1 MRHSATMSVK
11 KAIHVV
17 SNSRHYHRDALSA
30 DTLLNLMKSYSDC
43 GAVTATVRGL
53 LVVALVVSQL
63 KPQWLP
69 RWPLTVT
76 KGGWPSNWCC
86 LCVPGILIST
96 YTEVPDLHIPSINL
110 PVYVKKKPFQL
121 PTPRYLS
128 VVLPKIRQQTLCSH
142 AGAMGL
148 LRRPPVGR
156 WWGHWWLL
164 TRYPLV
170 PPTGPLVVAV
180 GACPSHL
187 CFWLLCH
194 VAFLCD
200 IVSNSY
206 WGCRPV

>member
-1 MRHSATMSVK
+1 
-11 KAIHVV
+11 
-17 SNSRHYHRDALSA
+17 
-30 DTLLNLMKSYSDC
+30 MKSYSDYE
-43 GAVTATVRGL
+43 AVTAIVRGL

-76 KGGWPSNWCC
+76 QGGWPSNWCC
-86 LCVPGILIST
+86 LRVPGILIST

-121 PTPRYLS
+121 PKPRYLS

-170 PPTGPLVVAV
+170 PPTGPLAVAV
-180 GACPSHL
+180 GACPSYL

-194 VAFLCD
+194 VAFLCY

>member
-1 MRHSATMSVK
+1 
-11 KAIHVV
+11 
-17 SNSRHYHRDALSA
+17 
-30 DTLLNLMKSYSDC
+30 MKSYSDYE
-43 GAVTATVRGL
+43 AVTAIVRGL

-76 KGGWPSNWCC
+76 QGGWPSNWCC

-121 PTPRYLS
+121 PKPRYLS

-170 PPTGPLVVAV
+170 PPPDPWRSPLEPARPTYAFGYYVMLPSCAILYQTHTEAAGPCNPLTFYVQEH
-180 GACPSHL
+180 PNYQHL
-187 CFWLLCH
+187 
-194 VAFLCD
+194 
-200 IVSNSY
+200 SS
-206 WGCRPV
+206 